1 MRRIQNSVH
10 HPMSTNEIYLKEL
23 KARVEKY
30 YSYGEADHAVRH
42 KLKDQIKGFL
52 DAGIV
57 SGLVTV
63 EQTRHV
69 IDTEH
74 QKAFGMSIE
83 ERRAHKKLGVIEDP
97 VDWSEY
103 EAPTYQ
109 RLNSE

>member
-1 MRRIQNSVH
+1 MVS
-10 HPMSTNEIYLKEL
+10 HPISAAEIYLKEL

-63 EQTRHV
+63 EQIRNV
-69 IDTEH
+69 IDAEH
-74 QKAFGMSIE
+74 QNAFGVSIE
-83 ERRAHKKLGVIEDP
+83 ERRAQKKLGVIEEP

-103 EAPTYQ
+103 EVPTYQ
-109 RLNSE
+109 RVGSE